1 MLINKSFNMNFLDI
15 NKKLSPKPEVP
26 VYFQKKVYGQT
37 RTLVDIL
44 IGLNNKEKFKSP
56 DEALNAVLKLINNF
70 RDNGDEIAFN
80 CSIRSLWNFA
90 HICFVD
96 GHLDAESLKQSLE
109 KDFYDNN
116 VAAKAYMHYVVEKSI
131 GLIMYMNEFRRYTN
145 LEQIIDDFQKV
156 TGGVNHCG
164 PQGNFYFFD
173 FAQYPLHFFS
183 RYIRDFWIKFAP
195 DGTLNNHLFYDF
207 MIGRHQRGIEKY
219 GLEAVIKRNY
229 KDDGPCHPEVFFP
242 YRGGAGPI
250 YVKTNRHSGTIEAK
264 QNRRF
269 IKSCGEGKGPNS
281 ISNLFEFRL
290 VEKLI
295 WEDPKY
301 ITFEDYD
308 GRDYYVPKDDVS
320 LPIYERYYG
329 KIEFESQEA
338 QGAEIKKIWKK
349 MKP

>member
-56 DEALNAVLKLINNF
+56 DEALNAVEKQLRNF

-80 CSIRSLWNFA
+80 CSVRSLKTFA
-90 HICFVD
+90 CNCFID
-96 GHLDAESLKQSLE
+96 GHLDAEKLKQSIE
-109 KDFYDNN
+109 KDFYNN
-116 VAAKAYMHYVVEKSI
+116 DAVSKAYMHYVVEKSI
-131 GLIMYMNEFRRYTN
+131 ELIMYMNEFRRYTN
-145 LEQIIDDFQKV
+145 AEQIINDFQKV

-164 PQGNFYFFD
+164 PQSNFYFFD
-173 FAQYPLHFFS
+173 FAKYPLYFFS
-183 RYIRDFWIKFAP
+183 GYVRDLWFKFAP

-219 GLEAVIKRNY
+219 GLKAVIKRNY

-250 YVKTNRHSGTIEAK
+250 YIAKPNRK
-264 QNRRF
+264 F

-281 ISNLFEFRL
+281 ISNLFEFHL

-295 WEDPKY
+295 LEDPKY
-301 ITFEDYD
+301 ITFEDYNE
-308 GRDYYVPKDDVS
+308 RETYYVPKDDVS
-320 LPIYERYYG
+320 LPLYRQYYG

-338 QGAEIKKIWKK
+338 QEAEIKKIWKK